1 MASAGNAADFGDLS
15 SGVQSP
21 SSLSNATRGLY
32 NIGNTPSGKSNVI
45 DKITIAST
53 GDAADFGDLTVAKAN
68 ASSGSTAHG
77 GLQ

>member
-15 SGVQSP
+15 SGSQSP
-21 SSLSNATRGLY
+21 ASLSNTTRGLY
-32 NIGNTPSGKSNVI
+32 NLGNTPSGKSNVI

-53 GDAADFGDLTVAKAN
+53 GDAADFGDLTVAKSN